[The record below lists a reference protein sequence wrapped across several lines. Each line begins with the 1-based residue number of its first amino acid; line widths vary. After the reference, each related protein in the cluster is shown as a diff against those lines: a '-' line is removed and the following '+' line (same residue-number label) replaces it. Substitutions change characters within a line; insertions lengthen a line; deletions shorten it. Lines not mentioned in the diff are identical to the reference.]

1 MSNISLVP
9 YEMHAAGLPVIE
21 FADGTY
27 THFLPEDSAILTD
40 ISKTDIAQKLY
51 EAMKNPMI
59 LEKMHNSAMSA
70 MRDLSWEN
78 TGKSFFDVLQKCVCG
93 DREA

>member
-27 THFLPEDSAILTD
+27 TNFLPADSAILTD
-40 ISKTDIAQKLY
+40 MASTDIAQKIY
-51 EAMKNPMI
+51 EAVKNPKL
-59 LEKMHNSAMSA
+59 LEKMHNSAMDA
-70 MRDLSWEN
+70 MKDLSWQN
-78 TGKSFFDVLQKCVCG
+78 TGRQFYDILCKCS
-93 DREA
+93 RS